1 MCTVSSPV
9 QSRPCD
15 VHLVTTTPRGKQNS
29 GPPGTRQKAL
39 VYSCNYFLLATNY
52 DSRYDNTHEHAT
64 AQAHAVSLLCRH
76 HAAQGGRDRRSP
88 ARQTRCHARRQR
100 RSPGAG
106 SCTPSSPP
114 RQRTWPRD
122 ASGSACRSRL
132 SKLGCPLP
140 ERSLEF
146 PNWFPSTQ
154 ILKHS
159 LSFCSLPLVIISKV
173 EPSHP
178 KVEPYSYGTPVNVR
192 QRCRG
197 MGYTAP
203 KRPYAITPK
212 YHLAIHA

>member
-1 MCTVSSPV
+1 MRLC
-9 QSRPCD
+9 
-15 VHLVTTTPRGKQNS
+15 
-29 GPPGTRQKAL
+29 
-39 VYSCNYFLLATNY
+39 SCVIYCTNY

-154 ILKHS
+154 ILEQISSFPCLPLLPTIPLTKS
-159 LSFCSLPLVIISKV
+159 WPFTARSWPLSFTPIPERL
-173 EPSHP
+173 HP
-178 KVEPYSYGTPVNVR
+178 CEGHGS
-192 QRCRG
+192 QRTHHPQRK
-197 MGYTAP
+197 P
-203 KRPYAITPK
+203 R
-212 YHLAIHA
+212 

>member
-1 MCTVSSPV
+1 MNRFSICLRT
-9 QSRPCD
+9 
-15 VHLVTTTPRGKQNS
+15 
-29 GPPGTRQKAL
+29 
-39 VYSCNYFLLATNY
+39 LLYCSFSFTCEHH
-52 DSRYDNTHEHAT
+52 DNTPEHAT
-64 AQAHAVSLLCRH
+64 AQAHAVSLRCRH

-154 ILKHS
+154 ILKHP